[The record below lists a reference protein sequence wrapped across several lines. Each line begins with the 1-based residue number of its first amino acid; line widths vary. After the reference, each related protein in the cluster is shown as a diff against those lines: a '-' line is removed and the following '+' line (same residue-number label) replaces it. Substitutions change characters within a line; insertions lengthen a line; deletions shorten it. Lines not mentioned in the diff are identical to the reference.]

1 MTLRRNYLACS
12 KPAMEAEV
20 EELTTT
26 VIKHGD
32 DPFPTEDDPAVI
44 PDGEEIPHE
53 VSPEEPDIMG
63 PEIISEDPVTN
74 VTQAY
79 ENVAGIVTEAF
90 DEGGLSMEAAQILNL
105 FSHHLDV
112 PVMARVSTESYGT
125 TAMFESRIAL
135 EGAKEVIAAWYA
147 KLKEWLQTARN
158 YIEDWAGQL
167 VVKLSELKSKGEA
180 LKEKTN
186 NAQPG
191 SGNIEF
197 PKAHLMK
204 IDGEMVNVPQ
214 AYTALVN
221 FAETAYVNAIDV
233 GFENAKRVGGILGS
247 FQLSG
252 QQSLNQLVNDLA
264 SNANA
269 PAEAYGHLLTNRVT
283 DGTIFE
289 KLLAGNEKLN
299 AYVLS
304 SDKFLGNAQLV
315 AGIISVVRSENPVED
330 LKNFGKAIKFSE
342 LKLFDESTGNKWSA
356 SSRGDDDQADSTSVP
371 RISPSDAGNI
381 ADSLIKMA
389 GILEKNKDILQK
401 KKDADKA
408 VDAAAQAVNN
418 LGINE
423 QVESGE
429 AIASALRGLVS
440 SMSAQ
445 VQSPTITVTMWLVQ
459 MSNAVGQYA
468 SLSLAGEAQPETQTA
483 GAQ

>member
-1 MTLRRNYLACS
+1 MTLRRSILTRS

-44 PDGEEIPHE
+44 PDGKEIPHE

-63 PEIISEDPVTN
+63 PEIISEDPVTHI
-74 VTQAY
+74 TQAY

-105 FSHHLDV
+105 FSYHLNV
-112 PVMARVSTESYGT
+112 PVVARVSVESYGT
-125 TAMFESRIAL
+125 TALYESRVAL
-135 EGAKEVIAAWYA
+135 EDAKAMIAAWWA
-147 KLKEWLQTARN
+147 KLKEWLQSARDH
-158 YIEDWAGQL
+158 IEDWAGQL

-180 LKEKTN
+180 LKEKSN

-191 SGNIEF
+191 SGNIDF
-197 PKAHLMK
+197 PKAHLLK
-204 IDGEMVNVPQ
+204 IDGQQVNVPQ
-214 AYTALVN
+214 AYAALVN

-233 GFENAKRVGGILGS
+233 GFENAKRVGGILGN

-252 QQSLNQLVNDLA
+252 EQSLNQLVHDLA
-264 SNANA
+264 VGANT

-283 DGTIFE
+283 SGTIFE
-289 KLLAGNEKLN
+289 KLLAGNESLN

-304 SDKFLGNAQLV
+304 SEKFLGNAQLV
-315 AGIISVVRSENPVED
+315 AGIISVARGENPVED
-330 LKNFGKAIKFSE
+330 LKNFGKAIKLSE
-342 LKLFDESTGNKWSA
+342 LKLFDESTGNKWA
-356 SSRGDDDQADSTSVP
+356 GGSRGDNDQEDSTSVP

-389 GILEKNKDILQK
+389 GVLEKNKEILQK
-401 KKDADKA
+401 KKTADQA
-408 VDAAAQAVNN
+408 IDVAGQAVNN

-423 QVESGE
+423 QVENGE

-445 VQSPTITVTMWLVQ
+445 VQSPTIMVTMWLVQ

-468 SLSLAGEAQPETQTA
+468 NLSLAGEAQPETQTA
-483 GAQ
+483 DAQ